1 MKFYILTLTL
11 LFTISCNNSPKGTE
25 TGQNVPIKKD
35 TVAHVDADTVAT
47 IIPAPQEET
56 PPIQLLKKHNLTDDD
71 LYTDYDGGTQLAD
84 YFIIELIDKETF
96 SKNKTLAVNMVSND
110 TTVVCIKNGTIKLPC
125 KKGEIDFVN
134 NPIEGDNYKEYT
146 YIGQI
151 PLLNAY
157 LIRGV
162 YWEDWNYFM
171 VDGLAGK
178 TVQTFINMPYISADG
193 KYIVSLDFDTI
204 EGVTFIELYEV
215 TEDKSVEPL
224 VGIYAKKWIPIN
236 TNTSVYWGND
246 NYLYVPVIHN
256 SDYWAAEG
264 NYEGIDQYIRLKP
277 ISS

>member
-11 LFTISCNNSPKGTE
+11 LFTISCNNRPKENGSE
-25 TGQNVPIKKD
+25 PNVVITTDTIARVDTD
-35 TVAHVDADTVAT
+35 TVIT
-47 IIPAPQEET
+47 IIPIPQEERPT
-56 PPIQLLKKHNLTDDD
+56 IQLLKKHSLTDAD

-84 YFIIELIDKETF
+84 YFTIELIDKETF
-96 SKNKTLAVNMVSND
+96 SKNKSLAVNMVSND
-110 TTVVCIKNGTIKLPC
+110 STLVYIKEGTIKLPC

-134 NPIEGDNYKEYT
+134 NLTEGDNYKEYT

-157 LIRGV
+157 LMRGV

-171 VDGLAGK
+171 VDRQAGK

-193 KYIVSLDFDTI
+193 KYVVSLDFDSI

-215 TEDKSVEPL
+215 TENKRVEPL
-224 VGIYAKKWIPIN
+224 VGMYAKKWIPIN
-236 TNTSVYWGND
+236 TNASAYWGND

-277 ISS
+277 IPS